1 MKRALGKNC
10 EPKYKMLEYFYKS
23 NSGLLFATDAHIC
36 LVCRD
41 NKLAPGYYDTAYRP
55 VKRGDWLA
63 CDVEAMFEKQRHT
76 ITQIS
81 DTITRI
87 GDYYFDGQYWLFDVK
102 RVDLL
107 KEWLGAGARY
117 YIGSF
122 GTLYGASNDDQ
133 RFGLVSHEDK
143 EVYKVGPSVFLTEK
157 EARDFAAMMGVN
169 YV

>member
-10 EPKYKMLEYFYKS
+10 VPKYKALEYFYKS
-23 NSGLLFATDAHIC
+23 NTGLLFATDAHVC

-41 NKLAPGYYDTAYRP
+41 NQLAPGYYDATYHP
-55 VKRGDWLA
+55 VKRGDWVA
-63 CDVEAMFEKQRHT
+63 CDVGAMFEEHRCS
-76 ITQIS
+76 ITPLRNDFIS
-81 DTITRI
+81 VDK
-87 GDYYFDGQYWLFDVK
+87 YYYDGKDWLFDVK
-102 RVDLL
+102 RVELL

-133 RFGLVSHEDK
+133 RFGLVWHEDK
-143 EVYKVGPSVFLTEK
+143 QVYKVGPSIFLTEQ
-157 EARDFAAMMGVN
+157 EARDFAAMIGVN

>member
-10 EPKYKMLEYFYKS
+10 VPKYKALEYFYKS
-23 NSGLLFATDAHIC
+23 SSGLLFATDAHVC

-41 NKLAPGYYDTAYRP
+41 NRLAPGYYDSAYCP

-87 GDYYFDGQYWLFDVK
+87 GDYYFDGDCWLFDVE

-107 KEWLGAGARY
+107 KEWIGANGKLY
-117 YIGSF
+117 MTEYGS
-122 GTLYGASNDDQ
+122 LYGVSNDDQ
-133 RFGLVSHEDK
+133 RFGLVWHKDK
-143 EVYKVGPSVFLTEK
+143 QVYKVGPSVFLTEQ